1 MDSIG
6 PKQRLQA
13 IISQFGGDD
22 SSDDD
27 EPCCENCNRT
37 SAVNPR
43 SARVARLDRVTR
55 LRDSIHQHKSQ
66 GGDSNNA
73 LRHARLGRALHAR
86 YEKHGDP
93 HDLDEAIAEL
103 STAMRILPPRHRH
116 KPMYESNVGLLLCVR
131 YEHTRQEADL
141 KRAISH
147 CRTALEAADNN
158 DAAGSSDKAWYRA
171 NLATSLLHRY
181 ERSNETSLLNES
193 LALWK
198 TAVSSLEGGH
208 PDRPSYYSNISAVFL
223 ARYNH
228 TAERNDLNRAVDAI
242 REAVNGLTYEDPH
255 WIIYQVC
262 HLFPIL
268 DIL

>member
-1 MDSIG
+1 MRCRIRPKSG
-6 PKQRLQA
+6 PQA
-13 IISQFGGDD
+13 IISQFGGED
-22 SSDDD
+22 SSEDDD
-27 EPCCENCNRT
+27 LYCDKCSPT
-37 SAVNPR
+37 PAK

-55 LRDSIHQHKSQ
+55 LRDSIHEHKSH
-66 GGDSNNA
+66 GSDSNNA

-86 YEKHGDP
+86 FEKNNDP

-103 STAMRILPPRHRH
+103 SNAMRILPPRHRH

-131 YEHTRQEADL
+131 YEHTHQEADL

-158 DAAGSSDKAWYRA
+158 EVASSSDKAWYRA

-181 ERSNETSLLNES
+181 ERSKDTSLLSES

-198 TAVSSLEGGH
+198 TAVSSLEEGH

-223 ARYNH
+223 AKYNH
-228 TAERNDLNRAVDAI
+228 TAELSDLNRAVDAI
-242 REAVNGLTYEDPH
+242 REAVNRLTYEDPH
-255 WIIYQVC
+255 WIIYQVR
-262 HLFPIL
+262 L
-268 DIL
+268 

>member
-1 MDSIG
+1 M
-6 PKQRLQA
+6 
-13 IISQFGGDD
+13 ISQFGGDD

-27 EPCCENCNRT
+27 DLSCEKCKPT
-37 SAVNPR
+37 SALNPK
-43 SARVARLDRVTR
+43 SARARLDRVTR
-55 LRDSIHQHKSQ
+55 LRDAIHEHTSH
-66 GGDSNNA
+66 GSDANNA

-86 YEKHGDP
+86 FEKHSDP

-131 YEHTRQEADL
+131 YEHTHQEVDL

-147 CRTALEAADNN
+147 CRAALEAADNN
-158 DAAGSSDKAWYRA
+158 DVASPADKAWYRA

-181 ERSNETSLLNES
+181 ERSKDTSLLSES

-198 TAVSSLEGGH
+198 TAVSSLEEGH
-208 PDRPSYYSNISAVFL
+208 PDKPSYYSNISAVFL

-228 TAERNDLNRAVDAI
+228 TAELGDLNRAVDAI
-242 REAVNGLTYEDPH
+242 RESVNGLTSEDSH

-262 HLFPIL
+262 LYSQGRTSTDENCASVHE
-268 DIL
+268 

>member
-1 MDSIG
+1 M
-6 PKQRLQA
+6 
-13 IISQFGGDD
+13 
-22 SSDDD
+22 
-27 EPCCENCNRT
+27 
-37 SAVNPR
+37 
-43 SARVARLDRVTR
+43 ARLDRVTR
-55 LRDSIHQHKSQ
+55 LRDAIHQHTSH
-66 GGDSNNA
+66 GSDSSNA

-86 YEKHGDP
+86 FEKNSDP

-103 STAMRILPPRHRH
+103 SSAMRILPPRHRH

-131 YEHTRQEADL
+131 YEHTHQDADL

-158 DAAGSSDKAWYRA
+158 DVASPADKAWYRA

-181 ERSNETSLLNES
+181 ERSKESALLNES

-198 TAVSSLEGGH
+198 TAVASLEQGH
-208 PDRPSYYSNISAVFL
+208 PDKPSYYSNISAVFL

-228 TAERNDLNRAVDAI
+228 TADLSDLNRAVDAI
-242 REAVNGLTYEDPH
+242 RESVNGLTYEDPH

-262 HLFPIL
+262 VYSHGRTSS
-268 DIL
+268 DDNRASVYE